1 MAKKKQAV
9 SNEVILK
16 TVLNMGEQIAEIKST
31 MATKDDLIR
40 VKEELLDEIRP
51 IRKAQDKDAV
61 TIINH
66 ERRIVRLEQ
75 R

>member
-1 MAKKKQAV
+1 MAKKQEV
-9 SNEVILK
+9 SNEVILE

-31 MATKDDLIR
+31 MATKDDLVR

-66 ERRIVRLEQ
+66 ERRILRLEQ